1 MYQELK
7 AQRPDQPDD
16 MLRKFAKTY
25 SQVTIEKIGPELK
38 NMLSQATLKFAEET
52 YSQAFTEQEVIELAA
67 FYQTPTG
74 QKMLTQLPKVMQHL
88 ANNMQNL
95 GQTLQ
100 KSAENIIQAQEKAIM
115 DETIRRLEAQH

>member
-100 KSAENIIQAQEKAIM
+100 KSAENIIQAQEK
-115 DETIRRLEAQH
+115 